1 MADVVGKTGSYGN
14 LTPINENYLG
24 DALKNIEDNGFKY
37 RAEKRLIADKEEAK
51 RKSEEL
57 TDDFNA
63 NVDLS
68 GNQTMDDLAV
78 PYAAQARDTYANN
91 VRAYNATTD
100 TAERTR
106 LLQANNK
113 IKQSFDVFKQVPTML
128 KAKGEEISKGIMEG
142 KYSERDADRVAKLM
156 EAVETGKAKITIDPY
171 GQPRI
176 TTYAVDEN
184 GRITGVLEKDQTVA
198 DLVKSTTPHKTSQ
211 YDTLLKKTVD
221 ETPLDEEAFQKGANI
236 YERKLKYDANGKLI
250 PRIESKADAFAN
262 TIASDPGERYEIAA
276 REGIDE
282 NDTEAIKAFAKK
294 QFIDSLA
301 KMDKQKLDSS
311 ILNYRETVRKNRKE
325 EEKDTPVIG
334 TGTFVAKAGQKFGVN
349 LEKGSVPFAV
359 KGAQRKQ
366 GEGKIETLKAVVAKP
381 DGTFQYVVEE
391 TFEDEGTSSKST
403 VPNAKGKAELAK
415 NPEHKL
421 AYDEIE
427 EVTITSKN
435 KKPKT
440 VVYDT
445 KDKADDAENFA
456 IILKNPKTGEY
467 FSGLEEANNF
477 FSERGYQRGL
487 QKMKQQPAESK
498 KQPTAEELIAKYSK

>member
-1 MADVVGKTGSYGN
+1 MAGIIGKTGSYA
-14 LTPINENYLG
+14 TVDPIKENYFG
-24 DALKNIEDNGFKY
+24 DAMQQVEDDAFKY
-37 RAEKRLIADKEEAK
+37 RAEKRLTDKIKEDKKKAD
-51 RKSEEL
+51 EL
-57 TDDFNA
+57 KDDFDA
-63 NVDLS
+63 NINLS
-68 GNQTMDDLAV
+68 GNQTIDDLAV
-78 PYAAQARDTYANN
+78 PYAAQARDTFANN
-91 VRAYNATTD
+91 VRAYNNTTD
-100 TAERTR
+100 AAERTR

-113 IKQSFDVFKQVPTML
+113 IKQSFGVFKQVPAML
-128 KAKGEEISKGIMEG
+128 KAKGEEIAKGILEG

-156 EAVETGKAKITIDPY
+156 EAVETGKAKITIDSY

-184 GRITGVLEKDQTVA
+184 GKVTGVLEKDQTVA
-198 DLVKSTTPHKTSQ
+198 DLIKSTTPHKNSQ
-211 YDTLLKKTVD
+211 YNELLKKSVD
-221 ETPLDEEAFQKGANI
+221 ETPLDENVVQNGAVKK
-236 YERKLKYDANGKLI
+236 EFKLI
-250 PRIESKADAFAN
+250 DDRVISKADAFAKA
-262 TIASDPGERYEIAA
+262 IGSDPGERYEIAA
-276 REGIDE
+276 RYGIDE
-282 NDTEAIKAFAKK
+282 NDIPAIEKIAKD
-294 QFIDSLA
+294 QFLNSIAETRKSTIDA
-301 KMDKQKLDSS
+301 S
-311 ILNYRETVRKNRKE
+311 ILNHRETVRKNRKE

-334 TGTFVAKAGQKFGVN
+334 TGTFVAKTGEKFGVT

-391 TFEDEGTSSKST
+391 TFEDEGTSAKST
-403 VPNAKGKAELAK
+403 VPNAKGKAALAK
-415 NPEHKL
+415 DPKHEL

-427 EVTITSKN
+427 EVTVTSKN

-467 FSGLEEANNF
+467 FSGLEEANEF

-487 QKMKQQPAESK
+487 QKMKQTPKSAEPK
-498 KQPTAEELIAKYSK
+498 KKPKVNY